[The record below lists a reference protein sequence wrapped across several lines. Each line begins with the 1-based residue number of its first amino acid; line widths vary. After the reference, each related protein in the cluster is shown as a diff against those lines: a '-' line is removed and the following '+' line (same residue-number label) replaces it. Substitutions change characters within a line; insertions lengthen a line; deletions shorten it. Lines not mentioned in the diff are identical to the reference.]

1 MFFHEFIPNL
11 WIRPWKYKGHDPV
24 FEHQCAYY
32 KQISTIYTE
41 KENISGVD
49 KSSRDFKDATLF
61 NIEIIKKWSTLV
73 FSIFLFRK
81 NMQTIATRKKFEEEK
96 IVSGY
101 RINELFEPR
110 LNQGSHEKY
119 AYFFCYSWG
128 GPFKLIDVFS
138 MRLMFSLI

>member
-1 MFFHEFIPNL
+1 MSFHEFIPNL

-61 NIEIIKKWSTLV
+61 NNEIIKKWSTLV
-73 FSIFLFRK
+73 FSIFFLQKGHANDR
-81 NMQTIATRKKFEEEK
+81 AEKKIK
-96 IVSGY
+96 
-101 RINELFEPR
+101 
-110 LNQGSHEKY
+110 KK
-119 AYFFCYSWG
+119 
-128 GPFKLIDVFS
+128 KL
-138 MRLMFSLI
+138 